1 MEGVFALAGGDEF
14 RRAYDKPDSLLL
26 ERLPQG
32 HGPIVIIPT
41 AAGRQGPEM
50 AIANGVRHFQGLV
63 PRAAVEGAPVVDN
76 ATANNSAL
84 AARIASASL
93 IYLTGGDPGHLVR
106 SLRGSEVL
114 AAIAGVA
121 ARGGIVAGSS
131 AGAMALCEVMR
142 WGGGWE
148 PGLDLVP
155 GLVVLPH
162 HNAHPVPLAATR
174 AGMPSHLIA
183 LGIPTGVLCLSQP
196 SNPADPDAT
205 TWLVLG
211 KQPVTIYYAD
221 RIVQVQPNEMFT
233 L

>member
-14 RRAYDKPDSLLL
+14 RRAYDKSDSQLL
-26 ERLPQG
+26 ERLPKG

-41 AAGRQGPEM
+41 AAGHQGPEM
-50 AIANGVRHFQGLV
+50 AIANGVRHFQGLA

-76 ATANNSAL
+76 ASANNPAL
-84 AARIASASL
+84 AARIASSSL

-121 ARGGIVAGSS
+121 ARGGVVAGSS

-148 PGLDLVP
+148 PGLGLVP

-162 HNAHPVPLAATR
+162 HSAQPATLATTR
-174 AGMPSHLIA
+174 AGMPHHHVA
-183 LGIPTGVLCLSQP
+183 LGLPAGVLCVSQSTP
-196 SNPADPDAT
+196 TDAPDAT

-211 KQPVTIYYAD
+211 SHPVTLYYAD
-221 RIVQVQPNEMFT
+221 HITQVQPNTSFT